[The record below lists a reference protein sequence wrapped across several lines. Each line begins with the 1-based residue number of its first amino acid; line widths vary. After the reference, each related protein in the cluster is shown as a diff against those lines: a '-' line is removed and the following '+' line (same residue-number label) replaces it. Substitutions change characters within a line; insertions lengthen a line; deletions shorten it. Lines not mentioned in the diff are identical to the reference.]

1 MQDYRLYL
9 LNNIDQIRS
18 AKEFVAPN
26 DDTAMAMIEKMR
38 AGQPAE
44 LWQLN
49 RLVVRVSPVEA

>member
-9 LNNIDQIRS
+9 LNGIDQIRS
-18 AKEFVAPN
+18 AKEFVAPD
-26 DDTAMAMIEKMR
+26 DDTAKAMIEQMR

-49 RLVVRVSPVEA
+49 RLVVRLANTEA